1 VLLLDDNEIHL
12 WTVELER
19 YTNVDSQ
26 QTCAAMLSEDER
38 IRSQRFCFEQH
49 RQRFIT
55 TRGVIRSILSRYC
68 NEFNPIEWRFEF
80 GSQGKPSIEFPKLPK
95 PLYFNIS
102 HSKNR
107 IAAAVSRHPNIGVDI
122 ESVSPKREFVKIA
135 QRFFSTPEV
144 EAMLCLTPAR
154 QLSRFYDLWTLKES
168 YLKASGSGL
177 IIPLRQFS
185 FSFPQNEKVDITFD
199 NKLNEKPDDWNF
211 WQFDDGENY
220 RLALAL
226 KPNEHQDNYKIIA
239 TELLSFNED
248 ANSEIVLRRIKKSI
262 KV

>member
-26 QTCAAMLSEDER
+26 KICAAMLSEDEW
-38 IRSQRFCFEQH
+38 IRSQRFSFEQH

-68 NEFNPIEWRFEF
+68 KEFNPIDWRFGF
-80 GSQGKPSIEFPKLPK
+80 GSQGKPNIEFPKLARL
-95 PLYFNIS
+95 LYFNIS

-107 IAAAVSRHPNIGVDI
+107 IAAAVSRHPGIGVDI
-122 ESVSPKREFVKIA
+122 EFVSPKREFVKIA
-135 QRFFSTPEV
+135 QRYFSTPEV
-144 EAMLCLTPAR
+144 EAMLCLTTAR

-168 YLKASGSGL
+168 YLKARGSGL

-185 FSFPQNEKVDITFD
+185 FSFTQNEKVDITFD
-199 NKLNEKPDDWNF
+199 NELNEKPDDWNF
-211 WQFDDGENY
+211 WQFDDGEKY

-239 TELLSFNED
+239 TELLSLNED
-248 ANSEIVLRRIKKSI
+248 SSSGILLKRCTKAGQ
-262 KV
+262 

>member
-1 VLLLDDNEIHL
+1 MPEEQPVVPFKVKKGNE
-12 WTVELER
+12 
-19 YTNVDSQ
+19 YTAQAYGTIAEQIYV
-26 QTCAAMLSEDER
+26 
-38 IRSQRFCFEQH
+38 QRPWD
-49 RQRFIT
+49 
-55 TRGVIRSILSRYC
+55 LA
-68 NEFNPIEWRFEF
+68 P
-80 GSQGKPSIEFPKLPK
+80 IEFPKLPK

-107 IAAAVSRHPNIGVDI
+107 IAAAVSRHPSIGVDI
-122 ESVSPKREFVKIA
+122 EFVSPKREFVKIA
-135 QRFFSTPEV
+135 QRYFSIPEV
-144 EAMLCLTPAR
+144 KTMLCLSPAS

-226 KPNEHQDNYKIIA
+226 KPNEHQDNYKIIT
-239 TELLSFNED
+239 TELLSFNEKS
-248 ANSEIVLRRIKKSI
+248 NSGLLLKLCTKADQEIH
-262 KV
+262 